1 MSSHSFLSFYRSGL
15 SEVLLQPDGRCRIDV
30 CSYYRQI
37 AMSKAVS
44 SMSLGKQA
52 RQQLSLSLFFYGNT
66 APPTVKTQIEEK
78 CARTLE
84 FPFSATRGEN
94 TANSAP
100 S

>member
-1 MSSHSFLSFYRSGL
+1 MFSCIERERGRDGLRACVCMILYSSTSSSA
-15 SEVLLQPDGRCRIDV
+15 VLPV
-30 CSYYRQI
+30 Y
-37 AMSKAVS
+37 
-44 SMSLGKQA
+44 QA
-52 RQQLSLSLFFYGNT
+52 RVDKNGANST
-66 APPTVKTQIEEK
+66 ATAIYTVKTQIEEK

>member
-1 MSSHSFLSFYRSGL
+1 MVRGTRHLHIVMEYLGEGDPTKHINLPRLQDTIQNISKQILEGL
-15 SEVLLQPDGRCRIDV
+15 RATHQQSTAGCQTN
-30 CSYYRQI
+30 
-37 AMSKAVS
+37 AKAFWS
-44 SMSLGKQA
+44 RPS
-52 RQQLSLSLFFYGNT
+52 
-66 APPTVKTQIEEK
+66 TVKTRIEEK

>member
-66 APPTVKTQIEEK
+66 APPT
-78 CARTLE
+78 L
-84 FPFSATRGEN
+84 PFD
-94 TANSAP
+94 P
-100 S
+100 SFSFCVASDIGCLSR